1 MHRIMFDTNDGNDQ
15 FGYEL
20 KFADSLKDI
29 AAIGDDLRDGLRVV
43 IYMPHELEM
52 EAVLKFDPKA
62 GIWLGF
68 PVAGTTKIYPE
79 AFGPNSN

>member
-1 MHRIMFDTNDGNDQ
+1 MHRIMFDTNDGNSQ

-29 AAIGDDLRDGLRVV
+29 AAIGNDLRDGLRVI
-43 IYMPHELEM
+43 IYMPRELEM
-52 EAVLKFDPKA
+52 EAVLKFDPMA
-62 GIWLGF
+62 GIWLGI

-79 AFGPNSN
+79 ALDPLSN